1 MLSLPHFLA
10 SSCNK
15 RPMCAYNFFFTTQR
29 MEWVDG
35 LKVLE
40 EEDKGEMNEESKD
53 N

>member
-1 MLSLPHFLA
+1 MQQTPNVRLQL
-10 SSCNK
+10 
-15 RPMCAYNFFFTTQR
+15 FFTTQR